1 MLDRL
6 FLPALAVL
14 AALMIGF
21 AMIWPQGLGDRSPA
35 PFGHTPVQQTVA
47 MQAAMKREA
56 DASNR
61 RLARQREAV
70 TDPAADAPA
79 TTPPAPAAGP
89 KAVGAK
95 VVAPK
100 MAAPQV
106 VVPK

>member
-14 AALMIGF
+14 AALMIGA
-21 AMIWPQGLGDRSPA
+21 AMVWPQGLGDRSPA
-35 PFGHTPVQQTVA
+35 PFGHTPVQQTTA

-70 TDPAADAPA
+70 TAATA
-79 TTPPAPAAGP
+79 PAPAPPPQAAGLP
-89 KAVGAK
+89 KA
-95 VVAPK
+95 PK
-100 MAAPQV
+100 
-106 VVPK
+106 